1 MLDKLWNSELDGSTN
16 DSQLTPVL
24 PLFVQMNVMFTG
36 KDDHW
41 REISRWVKYREDV
54 EEEGT
59 RWSKPYVP
67 SIPLTSI
74 MNLKYHISNGE
85 VILDGYGDDIDK
97 IVESISKQSIDMK
110 EEHLKH
116 LLSHGVKLHMK
127 LNKLRL
133 VSTSV
138 ISRHNSYNR
147 QPSLVQEPVL
157 EDGISGDCS
166 EFTPKKSSIIDREK
180 SKKMREH
187 NLFVKKVPKG
197 SEACN
202 IFSTTVD
209 FVTSIKI
216 LFVRLNKAII
226 LEDFCEIPIA
236 TRFIGIVLGPPGSE
250 NMVTELGRTFGTI
263 MSDQIFPLLIYRA
276 SSKEEVLK
284 AIDNYTEDLTVL
296 PPSAWDPEIRLE
308 PPKSAQSLDKRL
320 TNKRNY
326 YESLHLHKG
335 LFNKDLKGEEDEKGE
350 DHLSNTEKNQLI
362 PQNST
367 TIYKQ
372 NSLVSTENGHFV
384 LNGENLDTKGND
396 FFIDDSGHGNDKTLK
411 RTGKLFGGLIEDIKR
426 KAPWY
431 LSDFTDAFHIQT
443 LASII
448 YIYLATITKAIT
460 FGGFLSDIT
469 NGLQGVLESFLGHAL
484 AGGIFC
490 LFAGQPLT
498 VLGCTGPV
506 LIFEKILMDSCKL
519 YDSNYITVRLWI
531 GLWCSFFCIVIV
543 ALDMSSFVRYFTRF
557 TEESFA
563 TLIGVIFIV
572 EALKKLLATFISNP
586 VYIGHDPNQATIA
599 NMSCNCLPPDNQTG
613 IRDDIE
619 WNNLTLQDCKSFGG
633 NLIGESC
640 GYVPDIF
647 FFSLILFL
655 GTFILASE
663 LKKFKFTN
671 YFNASIR
678 SLISDYAVIIA
689 ICIFVGIDSYFQ
701 LDTPKLI
708 VPTEFKPTRSELRG
722 WIIPFIDNDT
732 RWYIYILTSFPA
744 LLLTILLFMDQ
755 QITTVIVNRKEHKLV
770 KGCGYHL
777 DMLVVG
783 IMTGVCSI
791 LGLPWCVAATVL
803 CLGHV
808 DSLKMETET
817 SAPGE
822 VPQFL
827 GVREQ
832 RVTGTMVF
840 LLTGL
845 SVKLAPILKYIP
857 MSVLYGVLMYM
868 GFASLKGMQFI
879 DRIGLFFMST
889 KSQPDHKYL
898 RHVSLNKVYWFTMIQ
913 VIALA
918 LLWIIKSTPASLIF
932 PLMVLALVGFRRA
945 MDYFPRLFTQQDLYW
960 LDNLMPD
967 SKKKQKSEVDVKN
980 DEEDVKTKRDQ
991 TLV

>member
-1 MLDKLWNSELDGSTN
+1 MSHHLNGNCLKKDTMLDKLWNSELDGSTN

-209 FVTSIKI
+209 F
-216 LFVRLNKAII
+216 
-226 LEDFCEIPIA
+226 DFCEIPIA

-335 LFNKDLKGEEDEKGE
+335 LFNKDLKGEEDEKA
-350 DHLSNTEKNQLI
+350 LYQLKMVILFLMEKILI
-362 PQNST
+362 LREM
-367 TIYKQ
+367 I
-372 NSLVSTENGHFV
+372 
-384 LNGENLDTKGND
+384 
-396 FFIDDSGHGNDKTLK
+396 FFIDDGGHGNDKTLK

-640 GYVPDIF
+640 
-647 FFSLILFL
+647 
-655 GTFILASE
+655 ASE

-845 SVKLAPILKYIP
+845 SVKLAPILKHIP

-879 DRIGLFFMST
+879 DRI
-889 KSQPDHKYL
+889 
-898 RHVSLNKVYWFTMIQ
+898 VYWFTMIQ